1 MELKRRY
8 VFVAAIAALA
18 VRWAPAFQSGVAA
31 QTGPAVTDRNLS
43 VRTVV
48 AGLNQPTSMAFLGA
62 NDFLVL
68 EKSTGLVKRV
78 INGSVAGTALDLAV
92 NSASERGLLGMAL
105 HPAFAA
111 NGWVYLYWTCTAP
124 APAEPATPSQIECPD
139 APETGA
145 DTNDVLAVPLLG
157 NRVDR
162 FVWDGTSLTF
172 DQNLIKLRAFQN
184 DATNGVPRGN
194 HDGGV
199 IRFGPDGKLYIIVG
213 DVGRRGQFQNL
224 VNGPFGPGIPDD
236 QFGGPAPDNAH
247 FTGVIIRLNDDGT
260 TPEDNPFF
268 AAGAAMGGE
277 AGANIQKT
285 FAYGVRN
292 SFGLAF
298 DPKSGN
304 LWDQQNADDSYD
316 ELNRVEPGANLGW
329 IQLMGPATRIA
340 DFKRIET
347 TVVPPFDLQQQ
358 RWPPTNLADT
368 PAEGRSRLFM
378 LPGAHYEDP
387 EFSWRFAIAPA
398 AIGFLNGRALGP
410 QYDGDLFVG
419 ASRPTL
425 QDGYLLR
432 FNLTGNRRDIGV
444 DDERLEDRVADNT
457 RKFDITES
465 ESLQFGTGFGVGTD
479 IQTSPAGTLF
489 VVSLSHGAVYEVRGR

>member
-1 MELKRRY
+1 MKLKRRY
-8 VFVAAIAALA
+8 VFVVAIVALA
-18 VRWAPAFQSGVAA
+18 VRWHPAFQSSVAA
-31 QTGPAVTDRNLS
+31 QTGPTLTDPNLS

-48 AGLNQPTSMAFLGA
+48 GGLNQPTSMAFLAA

-68 EKSTGLVKRV
+68 EKSTGMVKRV
-78 INGSVAGTALDLAV
+78 VNSAVTGTALDLAV
-92 NSASERGLLGMAL
+92 NNASERGLLGIAL
-105 HPAFAA
+105 HPQFAS
-111 NGWVYLYWTCTAP
+111 NHWVYLYWTCTAP
-124 APAEPATPSQIECPD
+124 VPSEPSMPSQTECPD
-139 APETGA
+139 EPQTGA
-145 DTNDVLAVPLLG
+145 DTNELLAVPLLG

-184 DATNGVPRGN
+184 DATNGVARGN

-199 IRFGPDGKLYIIVG
+199 IRFGPDGKLYIIIG
-213 DVGRRGQFQNL
+213 DTGRRGQMQNL
-224 VNGPFGPGIPDD
+224 VNGPFGPGVPDD

-247 FTGVIIRLNDDGT
+247 YTGVIIRLNDDGSA
-260 TPEDNPFF
+260 PEDNPFF

-329 IQLMGPATRIA
+329 IQFMGPASRLA
-340 DFKRIET
+340 DFKQIET
-347 TVVPPFDLQQQ
+347 TVIPPFDLQQQ
-358 RWPPTNLADT
+358 RWPPTNLADS
-368 PAEGRSRLFM
+368 PDEARSRLFM
-378 LPGAHYEDP
+378 LPGAHYQDP

-410 QYDGDLFVG
+410 QYRWRPVRRRGTHD
-419 ASRPTL
+419 ASERVPAALEFDRQSTK
-425 QDGYLLR
+425 DW
-432 FNLTGNRRDIGV
+432 RR
-444 DDERLEDRVADNT
+444 
-457 RKFDITES
+457 
-465 ESLQFGTGFGVGTD
+465 
-479 IQTSPAGTLF
+479 
-489 VVSLSHGAVYEVRGR
+489 